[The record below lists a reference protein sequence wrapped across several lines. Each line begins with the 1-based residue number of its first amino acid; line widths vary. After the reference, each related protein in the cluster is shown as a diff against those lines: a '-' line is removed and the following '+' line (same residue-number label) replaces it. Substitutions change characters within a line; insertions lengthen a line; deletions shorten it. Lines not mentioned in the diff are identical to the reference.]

1 MMTSLVIVENSVGL
15 GQASVSGAVGPEG
28 SVVLPVGNGGTV
40 AVMLPKPPVPVVN
53 ATLDERVYDP
63 LRSPSL
69 FVNVGPVEFWTGSD
83 KVEFRDTGGNV
94 IDAGG
99 TVVEFDGTNGVSTM
113 IVTLMLVVG
122 EGITRVML
130 PVGGGGKMVER
141 LPTEKDDT
149 VE

>member
-1 MMTSLVIVENSVGL
+1 MIENSVGL

-28 SVVLPVGNGGTV
+28 SVELPVGKGGGV
-40 AVMLPKPPVPVVN
+40 VVRLPKPPVPVVS
-53 ATLDERVYDP
+53 AKLEERLNWP

-69 FVNVGPVEFWTGSD
+69 LVNGGPVEFWTGND

-99 TVVEFDGTNGVSTM
+99 TVVEFDGTNGVSVMT
-113 IVTLMLVVG
+113 VTLVVG
-122 EGITRVML
+122 EGITSVML
-130 PVGGGGKMVER
+130 PVESGGKMVER
-141 LPTEKDDT
+141 LPVEKDGT